1 MVGVWKRSP
10 EDPQDKFLESDACCS
25 AKSWTRL
32 PNILKN
38 ENG

>member
-1 MVGVWKRSP
+1 MVGVWKRTP
-10 EDPQDKFLESDACCS
+10 EDPQDKFLDACFS

-38 ENG
+38 EKNG